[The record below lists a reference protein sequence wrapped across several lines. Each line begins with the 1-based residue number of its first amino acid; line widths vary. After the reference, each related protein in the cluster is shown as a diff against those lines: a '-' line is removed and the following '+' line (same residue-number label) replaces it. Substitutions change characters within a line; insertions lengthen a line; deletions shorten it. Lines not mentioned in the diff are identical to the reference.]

1 MGVSLF
7 LLDYLSGSNSVNL
20 GNVEQRELLSWS
32 ETVKEDNK
40 LLLKIEGRI
49 QTNEKDVVDTI
60 CVLSVVNGRY
70 FFIQDK
76 GVEERKKENSCQ
88 YKSKVN
94 PQNNGSWKFE
104 KTFRDRNYKIIRVEK
119 IYKQNK
125 VSESKSYIDFTIG
138 KSYNGLH

>member
-7 LLDYLSGSNSVNL
+7 LLDYLSGSNSVDLSNI
-20 GNVEQRELLSWS
+20 EQRELFSWS

-49 QTNEKDVVDTI
+49 KGSEKDVVDTI

-70 FFIQDK
+70 FFIHDK
-76 GVEERKKENSCQ
+76 GAEERKRENSCQ

-94 PQNNGSWKFE
+94 PQNNGNWKFE
-104 KTFRDRNYKIIRVEK
+104 NTFRDRNYRIIRVEK
-119 IYKQNK
+119 IYKQHK
-125 VSESKSYIDFTIG
+125 VSGSKSYIDFTVG
-138 KSYNGLH
+138 RNYNGLH